1 MTLPMTIT
9 SICSV
14 RGAVS
19 NQLRLASTNA
29 FGSPDLDLRPP
40 EMKRSTMWAWLEE
53 CPECGYV
60 ASSLSKACPVPRSFL
75 QSEDYQR
82 CEGLTFRSRL
92 AKRFYR
98 AYMLQ
103 RRAGALH
110 SAMRHALETAW
121 LCDDSGE
128 TDNAIRCRNLAADCL
143 QFLRQVSPD
152 DETLMVQ
159 QLDILRRAGRFEEA
173 LAAYEQL
180 DLENLSELIRKLA
193 AFEAKKAQQHD
204 MSCYTVAMA
213 VEDV

>member
-14 RGAVS
+14 CGAVS
-19 NQLRLASTNA
+19 NQTRLASTNA

-40 EMKRSTMWAWLEE
+40 QMKRSTMWAWLEE

-60 ASSLSKACPVPRSFL
+60 ASSLSNACPVPRSFL
-75 QSEDYQR
+75 QSEAYQS

-92 AKRFYR
+92 APRFYR
-98 AYMLQ
+98 AHMLQ
-103 RRAGALH
+103 SRAGALH

-121 LCDDSGE
+121 LCDDSDE

-143 QFLRQVSPD
+143 QILRQLSPD
-152 DETLMVQ
+152 DETLMVR
-159 QLDILRRAGRFEEA
+159 QLDVLRRAGRFEDA

-180 DLENLSELIRKLA
+180 DLENVSELIRKLA
-193 AFEAKKAQQHD
+193 AFEAKKAQQRD
-204 MSCYTVAMA
+204 LNCYTVAKA
-213 VEDV
+213 VDDA